1 MPILFRIAGLLVAL
15 VSGAISMAEVVAGG
29 PAGLARRVPTLPPG
43 KQAIAFYLLL
53 SAAAATLFL
62 FCLLFWKA
70 TARPPAGRKNW
81 RILTVLGIQLMI
93 GILFPDLMI
102 IVACEAGFLLT
113 TRLRSGWMCAQAA
126 FFFLFILVS
135 GAQGWLSVAPELTKI
150 AQAPGIALTVVQAFV
165 WQLFAF
171 AAGYMAG
178 REFESRRD
186 LLLANGELR
195 ATQQV
200 LSDSA
205 RINERLNISREL
217 HDTIGHHLAALS
229 LKLQLA
235 LRLAKGDDR
244 KPVEQ
249 AHLVARLLLS
259 DVRAAVSSMREEG
272 AVDLASALRTVCA
285 SIDTPRVELNA
296 SEAGTVRDPAKA
308 QVLLRC
314 VQEAITNAI
323 RHAQATAVSVRL
335 RTIGQE
341 LELEIQ
347 DDGRGSSRLTP
358 GNGLRG
364 MRERVEA
371 AGGNLQIETAPGK
384 GFRLLA
390 HLPAPEAA
398 ASS

>member
-1 MPILFRIAGLLVAL
+1 MPILFRLSGLLVAVL
-15 VSGAISMAEVVAGG
+15 TGAISMAEVATGG
-29 PAGLARRVPTLPPG
+29 PTGLARSVPALQPG
-43 KQAIAFYLLL
+43 KEAVAFYVFMSIVTGIL
-53 SAAAATLFL
+53 AL

-70 TARPPAGRKNW
+70 TASPFVRNDRVTLA
-81 RILTVLGIQLMI
+81 VLGIQLLI
-93 GILFPDLMI
+93 GIMFPDLMI
-102 IVACEAGFLLT
+102 IVACEAGYLLT
-113 TRLRSGWMCAQAA
+113 TGLRSRWMYAQMT
-126 FFFLFILVS
+126 FFLLFILVS
-135 GAQGWLSVAPELTKI
+135 GMQGWLNVAPELATIAHAPGVALSVAPS
-150 AQAPGIALTVVQAFV
+150 FV

-171 AAGYMAG
+171 AAGQMAG
-178 REFESRRD
+178 REVESRRD
-186 LLLANGELR
+186 LMLANGELR

-235 LRLAKGDDR
+235 SRLAKDEER
-244 KPVEQ
+244 KPVEE
-249 AHLVARLLLS
+249 AYLIAKLLLS

-272 AVDLASALRTVCA
+272 AVDLATALRTVCE

-296 SEAGTVRDPAKA
+296 SEAGAVRDPAKA
-308 QVLLRC
+308 QILLRC

-323 RHAQATAVSVRL
+323 RHAQASAVSVRL
-335 RTIGQE
+335 RTIGQD

-347 DDGRGSSRLTP
+347 DDGLGSSLLIP

-364 MRERVEA
+364 MRERVEG
-371 AGGNLQIETAPGK
+371 AGGKLRIETTPGK

-390 HLPAPEAA
+390 LLPVNEIAP
-398 ASS
+398 S